1 MKIKN
6 IHFVYKLYTI
16 ENFIEIGQFS
26 YNNNSYYFP
35 PFDPE
40 QKIRKIFRINPSNF
54 SKKKKKKKKD
64 SFVSILKKSHTVLIG
79 RLL

>member
-54 SKKKKKKKKD
+54 SKKKKKKR
-64 SFVSILKKSHTVLIG
+64 FVCFDFKKKSYSFNW
-79 RLL
+79 